1 VGPEV
6 DYESVVPEGMLFFM
20 GDNRDNSEDSRRSLG
35 FVPRENVVGRAVGIW
50 FVLNGKWGRIGQ
62 GVN

>member
-1 VGPEV
+1 
-6 DYESVVPEGMLFFM
+6 MLFFM

-50 FVLNGKWGRIGQ
+50 FVLNGQWGRIGQ